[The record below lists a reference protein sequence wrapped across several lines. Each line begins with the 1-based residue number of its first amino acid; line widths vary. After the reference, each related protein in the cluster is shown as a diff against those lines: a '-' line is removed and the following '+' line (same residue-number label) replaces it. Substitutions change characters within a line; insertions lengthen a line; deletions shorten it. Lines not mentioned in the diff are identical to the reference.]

1 MGPDFECNR
10 FNGEKKKKKT
20 KSKSLSAL
28 AGLHNT
34 HGVTVHHKM

>member
-10 FNGEKKKKKT
+10 FNGEKKKKKN
-20 KSKSLSAL
+20 KKQKPLSFG
-28 AGLHNT
+28 GLHNT